1 MIRSPIAL
9 RLADDPAR
17 SARDRWREAAALGAR
32 GLVLDAA
39 GPLAPRA
46 LSETA
51 RRDVRQTL
59 RALDLSLAALHLPT
73 RRPFDTL
80 DQLDDRLARADQ
92 AFELAY
98 ALGTRLVLVR
108 AGAVPTDES
117 DERRVI
123 LSQALTELG
132 RRADRRGIRLAVE
145 ADGEPAQ
152 TLAGLLDSLGVPSL
166 AASVDPAA
174 FLARGADP
182 AGAVVTLGDHLAHA
196 YATDGA
202 SPSFAAR
209 PGVRHAGGFG
219 FSPAALDW
227 ESYLG
232 ALEEIDYRGYLTVW
246 PDPRGDV
253 SVEARRVI
261 ERLKRF

>member
-1 MIRSPIAL
+1 MIRSPLAL
-9 RLADDPAR
+9 RLEDDPDR
-17 SARDRWREAAALGAR
+17 SPRDRWREAATLGVR

-39 GPLAPRA
+39 GSLAPHRLA
-46 LSETA
+46 ETA

-59 RALDLSLAALHLPT
+59 RGLDLDLVAIHLPT

-98 ALGTRLVLVR
+98 ALGTRLILVR
-108 AGAVPTDES
+108 AGAVPSEDQA
-117 DERRVI
+117 DRRSI
-123 LSQALTELG
+123 LAQALSELG
-132 RRADRRGIRLAVE
+132 RRAERRGVRLAVE
-145 ADGEPAQ
+145 AGGEPAAA
-152 TLAGLLDSLGVPSL
+152 LAALLDGLDVPSL

-174 FLARGADP
+174 FLALGEDP
-182 AGAVVTLGDHLAHA
+182 AAAVVALGAHLAHA

-202 SPSFAAR
+202 AGPAR
-209 PGVRHAGGFG
+209 LRIASRHHAGYGFHPG
-219 FSPAALDW
+219 ALDW

-232 ALEEIDYRGYLTVW
+232 SLEEVDYRGHLTLW

-253 SVEARRVI
+253 AGEARRI
-261 ERLKRF
+261 LEILKRF